1 MFREGS
7 NLVMFSSDVS
17 ARGLDY
23 PDVTTVIQVGI
34 VSSSSYDMH
43 VSSSTYD
50 MHVSSSSHNMHAFSS
65 GHPDV
70 TTVIQV
76 GMHVSSSSYEMHVS
90 SSSQVGMPSDRAQY
104 IHRLGRTARA
114 GKSGSGVLL
123 LATFERNFLKELSD
137 LPLREEGGSKVDPV
151 TAAPVIAAMRKMDP
165 ITIATAYQAWLQK
178 SAHCRSLLLL

>member
-1 MFREGS
+1 
-7 NLVMFSSDVS
+7 
-17 ARGLDY
+17 
-23 PDVTTVIQVGI
+23 
-34 VSSSSYDMH
+34 
-43 VSSSTYD
+43 
-50 MHVSSSSHNMHAFSS
+50 MHAFSS

-165 ITIATAYQAWLQK
+165 ITIATAYQAWLIFIFIFIFFRLPYHHR
-178 SAHCRSLLLL
+178 HCVPGVASKVSTL